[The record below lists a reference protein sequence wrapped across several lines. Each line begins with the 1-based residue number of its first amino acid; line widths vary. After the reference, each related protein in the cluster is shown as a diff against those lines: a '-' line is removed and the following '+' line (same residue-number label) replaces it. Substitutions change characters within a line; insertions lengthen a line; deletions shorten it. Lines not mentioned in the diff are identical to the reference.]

1 MANIKISDLPPAIT
15 PLDNATTLLEVT
27 VLEAAEEVSR
37 RVNVTDLVAAISGLD
52 ATFLTLSN
60 NANLPNE
67 RVLTEGTNVSFVDS
81 GPNGTLTI
89 NVAGGGFG
97 DVFKVGVPVDN
108 QLPVWTGDGT
118 IEGSTNFNVDGVSL
132 QGALGNGP
140 EMRNVAAGATTPSF
154 LPRRG
159 DTDTGIANGGDDRLS
174 LVAGGVSG
182 MRLIEA
188 SGGVLHR
195 FDAQVTLTAF
205 AGGGIGSATQLNQ
218 SYNVVTTVAT
228 TGDSVKLSEATRVGM
243 LVYVKNDGANALDL
257 FPSAT
262 DDLGQG
268 VGVAISLPA
277 GQSVAFIGTVDNNT
291 WTPLLGSG
299 VGGDVIKVGT
309 PVDNQVAVWT
319 GDGTLEGDPTFQYD
333 KGTQTFTFGSGT
345 TFFNGATGS
354 YVWDNS
360 LSLDG
365 GSTIIPTLGIG
376 QAGINN
382 FGVTIQPAQMV
393 FSGDV
398 PISEFNVS
406 GNINRWTFDNLPV
419 RIQDSTASDWIEQDH
434 DGVDY
439 NFAAVNTTDVNFT
452 GLSGRIKQGAE
463 TLAFLSEVTNP
474 DPILLSD
481 GSAAAPSYSFAS
493 DTDIGIFRS
502 GADILGLSARA
513 TEVARVV
520 GALGANQF
528 VVQPSGIQNNLS
540 APDLAFGD
548 GDTGLLETVDDTLAL
563 GVGGLQAWR
572 YEPVAASGV
581 VQTNSNN
588 VGLTAS
594 VTQTQAGGLALVSSY
609 NEVSTVATTGD
620 ALTAFDVFEGHRLYV
635 INNGANDLQLFPA
648 VGDDFGAGVDTAI
661 TIAAGEI
668 GIFLGRG
675 SVNWDTLFNGAPSGG
690 GTTVVAGTVDGQVT
704 IWDIGN
710 NQYEPV
716 ASAFLLINPTAP
728 PTSPLGRI
736 SGGAF
741 STTDVRKAFLHQN
754 IGASVGTVWS
764 TDENGGTPSG
774 FYSRSAFNG
783 SPLLHDWGF
792 WDPGNQTGL
801 TIFSM
806 TADLEFIHEQSAFFE
821 ERAAALGSVAGRGQ
835 VWVRDDIPNVL
846 VYTDDAGTDF
856 VLNAI
861 APGGGLP
868 LGTVTNASLKWDGAS
883 NWVEETQ
890 VRMPGGATGLQVFDG
905 GGTDNVS
912 IGHTGV
918 NGLINTVGS
927 AEVIFGLTSG
937 PTTGW
942 RFEQLIRVPD
952 GLATAPTMTFFGGGV
967 SDGFFR
973 GALGIGV
980 SVGGVEHLRVSNAT
994 TLVASDDLRLVPNFG
1009 ADSVIMRVD
1018 PPADP
1023 DDFTITLT
1031 SLVDFHIIGAGLE
1044 RFVLEEPNLAMVEK
1058 AAAPGDVAGVGQFW
1072 VRNDVPNIPMFTD
1085 DAGTDKKL
1093 GLVNDAVQARRTT
1106 NLTLTTAFVDVT
1118 LDATDVETD
1127 AAVIEHDAITDRI
1140 TIGETGTYEI
1150 SYQFNIQTV
1159 TAANSLID
1167 VDGRVRLNDL
1177 GTGIPGSL
1185 ATGNCK
1191 RQHGNDIASHMSVTF
1206 IVDLTAADF
1215 VTLQVQKTD
1224 LAATEAFFV
1233 NEVSLQVTR
1242 LL

>member
-1 MANIKISDLPPAIT
+1 
-15 PLDNATTLLEVT
+15 
-27 VLEAAEEVSR
+27 
-37 RVNVTDLVAAISGLD
+37 
-52 ATFLTLSN
+52 
-60 NANLPNE
+60 
-67 RVLTEGTNVSFVDS
+67 
-81 GPNGTLTI
+81 
-89 NVAGGGFG
+89 
-97 DVFKVGVPVDN
+97 
-108 QLPVWTGDGT
+108 
-118 IEGSTNFNVDGVSL
+118 
-132 QGALGNGP
+132 
-140 EMRNVAAGATTPSF
+140 
-154 LPRRG
+154 
-159 DTDTGIANGGDDRLS
+159 
-174 LVAGGVSG
+174 GVSG

-205 AGGGIGSATQLNQ
+205 AGGGLPSATELHQ
-218 SYNVVTTVAT
+218 SYNVVTTVASP
-228 TGDSVKLSEATRVGM
+228 GDSVKLSEATRVGM

-268 VGVAISLPA
+268 VGVAVSIPA

-299 VGGDVIKVGT
+299 VGGDVVKVGT

-319 GDGTLEGDPTFQYD
+319 GDGTIEGDPTFQYD
-333 KGTQTFTFGSGT
+333 KGTQTFTFGSGS
-345 TFFNGATGS
+345 TFFNGATGA
-354 YVWDNS
+354 YIWDNS

-376 QAGINN
+376 SAGINN
-382 FGVTIQPAQMV
+382 FGITIQPAQMV

-434 DGVDY
+434 DGVHY

-463 TLAFLSEVTNP
+463 TLAFLSEVTGIP
-474 DPILLSD
+474 DPLLLSD
-481 GSAAAPSYSFAS
+481 GSAAAPSYSFTS
-493 DTDIGIFRS
+493 DTDIGMFRV

-513 TEVARVV
+513 TLIAQAV

-528 VVQPSGIQNNLS
+528 VVAPGVIQNNLS

-548 GDTGLLETVDDTLAL
+548 GDTGFLETVDDTLAL

-572 YEPVAASGV
+572 YEPVGASGV

-635 INNGANDLQLFPA
+635 INNGVNNLQLFPA
-648 VGDDFGAGVDTAI
+648 IGDDFGAGVDTAI
-661 TIAAGEI
+661 TIAAGDI
-668 GIFLGRG
+668 GIFLGRS
-675 SVNWDTLFNGAPSGG
+675 SVNWDTLFNGASSGG
-690 GTTVVAGTVDGQVT
+690 GTGLVAGTVDGQVT
-704 IWDIGN
+704 VWDIGN

-716 ASAFLLINPTAP
+716 ASTKLLINEQGP

-736 SGGAF
+736 SAGVF

-764 TDENGGTPSG
+764 TDRNGGTPSG
-774 FYSRSAFNG
+774 FYGRSAFNF
-783 SPLLHDWGF
+783 SPIHDWGF
-792 WDPGNQTGL
+792 WNPGNQTGL
-801 TIFSM
+801 TIFSI
-806 TADLEFIHEQSAFFE
+806 TEDLEFIHEQSAFFE
-821 ERAAALGSVAGRGQ
+821 ERAAALASVAARGQ

-846 VYTDDAGTDF
+846 VYTDDTGADF

-868 LGTVTNASLKWDGAS
+868 VGTVGNAALKWDGISA
-883 NWVEETQ
+883 WVEETQ

-952 GLATAPTMTFFGGGV
+952 GLAAAPTMTFFGGGLG
-967 SDGFFR
+967 DGFFR

-980 SVGGVEHLRVSNAT
+980 SVGAVEHFRVSNAT
-994 TLVASDDLRLVPNFG
+994 VQCFADDFRLNPNFG
-1009 ADSVIMRVD
+1009 ADSVRMIVNG
-1018 PPADP
+1018 PSNLN
-1023 DDFTITLT
+1023 DFEIELT
-1031 SLVDFHIIGAGLE
+1031 SLIDFHVSGTGAE
-1044 RFVLEEPNLAMVEK
+1044 RFVLEELNLAMVEK
-1058 AAAPGDVAGVGQFW
+1058 SAAPGDVAGVGQFW
-1072 VRNDVPNIPMFTD
+1072 VRDDVPNIPMFTD

-1093 GLVNDAVQARRTT
+1093 GLINDAVQARRTT
-1106 NLTLTTAFVDVT
+1106 TLTLTAAFVDVT

-1127 AAVIEHDAITDRI
+1127 AAIIEHDAITDRI
-1140 TIGETGTYEI
+1140 TIGETGTYEVF
-1150 SYQFNIQTV
+1150 YQFNVATV
-1159 TAANSLID
+1159 TATNSLID
-1167 VDGRVRLNDL
+1167 ADSRVRLNDA

-1185 ATGNCK
+1185 ATTNCK
-1191 RQHGNDIASHMSVTF
+1191 RQHGNDIASHLSVKF

-1215 VTLQVQKTD
+1215 ITLQVQKTD
-1224 LAATEAFFV
+1224 LAGAEAYFID
-1233 NEVSLQVTR
+1233 ETTLQVTR